1 MQAMQIG
8 DAAEASGISA
18 KMIRYYEEIG
28 LIPLPKRR
36 DSGYRIYE
44 DSDVHRLR
52 FVQRARE
59 LGFPVERIREL
70 LQLWNDHRRP
80 SREVKRVALE
90 HIADMNEQIRRMRE
104 LVGTLKHFAD
114 ACEGDSRPHCPIL
127 DELAG
132 NGAGARE
139 KPQRHRMR
147 R

>member
-1 MQAMQIG
+1 MQIG

-28 LIPLPKRR
+28 LVPPPKRR
-36 DSGYRIYE
+36 GSGYRIYE

-52 FVQRARE
+52 FIKRARA

-70 LQLWNDHRRP
+70 LQLWNDRRRP
-80 SREVKRVALE
+80 SREVKRVALA
-90 HIADMNEQIRRMRE
+90 HIADMEAQIGRMRE
-104 LVGTLKHFAD
+104 LLGTLKHLAR

-127 DELAG
+127 EDLAG
-132 NGAGARE
+132 DGSHDRL
-139 KPQRHRMR
+139 R

>member
-1 MQAMQIG
+1 MQIG

-28 LIPLPKRR
+28 LIPPPKRR

-44 DSDVHRLR
+44 ETDVHRLR

-70 LQLWNDHRRP
+70 LQLWNDRKRP

-104 LVGTLKHFAD
+104 LVGTLKHLAE
-114 ACEGDSRPHCPIL
+114 ACEGDSRRHCPIL

-132 NGAGARE
+132 SSANGTARQ
-139 KPQRHRMR
+139 QRPRMR